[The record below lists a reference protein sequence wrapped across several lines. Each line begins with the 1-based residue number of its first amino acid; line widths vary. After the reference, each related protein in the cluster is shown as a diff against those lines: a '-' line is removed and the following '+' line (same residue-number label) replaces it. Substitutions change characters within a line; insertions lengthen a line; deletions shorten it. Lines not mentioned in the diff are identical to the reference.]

1 MNSFAIYQTGSIP
14 GQIRDPQGTA
24 RQVSNLASQ
33 ACHPANL
40 ASVPRLRRY
49 RTGDHDAVYDICV
62 RTGAAGEDATH
73 LLRDPALLGHI
84 YAGPYLTL
92 APDLAFVVEDD
103 AGVAGYVLGAADTA
117 EFEDRLEREWWPEL
131 RRRYPEYRPERA
143 SQRARERAGPERPG
157 RRPRAESMSGDAV
170 FDDLLIALMHSPA
183 RTRADLVATYPS
195 HLHID
200 LLPRLQGQGWGR
212 RLIDTLVER
221 LRAAGSPGLHLGV
234 ATANTKAQAFYRVVG
249 FTELDDDGVTV
260 TFAMPL

>member
-1 MNSFAIYQTGSIP
+1 MNSFAIYQTRSIP

-73 LLRDPALLGHI
+73 LLRDPVLLGHI

-92 APDLAFVVEDD
+92 ASDLAFVVEDD
-103 AGVAGYVLGAADTA
+103 DGVAGYVLGAADTA

-131 RRRYPEYRPERA
+131 RRRYPAYRTD
-143 SQRARERAGPERPG
+143 
-157 RRPRAESMSGDAV
+157 GDAD

-212 RLIDTLVER
+212 RLIDRLMAQ
-221 LRAAGSPGLHLGV
+221 LRATGSHGLHLGV

-249 FTELDDDGVTV
+249 FTELGDDGVTV